1 LQRAERE
8 HKSEAVRGEYSERQE
23 AKLKDKGITSPER
36 CSFPIPD
43 IDLDAGTVHSLFT
56 KFYLS

>member
-1 LQRAERE
+1 LHQAERGHE
-8 HKSEAVRGEYSERQE
+8 SEAVRSEYSKRQE
-23 AKLKDKGITSPER
+23 AKLKDKEITSEKR

-56 KFYLS
+56 KFYFS